1 MIKNNHIVIEAK
13 MYVHNKRVLLRVG
26 VGLTETE
33 EPVGMTE
40 KEWNLAWLKV
50 VTQRWEA
57 KHKPLLEDGT
67 KVWIMSITF
76 PLSLNTYSM
85 YAFLSLVSNL
95 CWVSFHSI
103 FGPLNHRFL
112 HKA

>member
-40 KEWNLAWLKV
+40 KE
-50 VTQRWEA
+50 
-57 KHKPLLEDGT
+57 
-67 KVWIMSITF
+67 
-76 PLSLNTYSM
+76 
-85 YAFLSLVSNL
+85 
-95 CWVSFHSI
+95 
-103 FGPLNHRFL
+103 
-112 HKA
+112 